1 MAEVRKIEP
10 VVTAL
15 QLRKRVAAYARI
27 SMESDRLNHSLSAQV
42 SYFSERIQSNPEWIY
57 VGVYADSGISGGDI
71 RRRAEFQRLLD
82 DCNAGKINIVL
93 CKSISRFA
101 RNTVDLLETVRH
113 LKSIGVE
120 VRFEKENISS
130 FSTDGE
136 LLLSILAGFSEEE
149 SRSQSENAKWAI
161 QKRFAKGKQWHTA
174 AYGYRW
180 NGETFIICEE
190 EAKAIR
196 VIFDNFLKGVALRR
210 TAGWLKENGHAC
222 SMPFIRYVLENPVYV
237 GDVVLQRYFTEN
249 PRTHKIVKNTGQL
262 PRYLVT
268 DNHAP
273 IISRETFEKVQKK
286 IKESYEF
293 NPAAH
298 RIVKPSCF
306 SAKVICGKCGR
317 NFVKGLAKSNRH
329 DGLQEHWYCFG
340 KLRKKNCDARN
351 ISGHRL
357 RLACCEILGLDAFD
371 ENVFART
378 VEKILTTDTDVLEF
392 HFYDGTIKTA
402 RIHYFSQEEKKYTDP
417 HRKPFGYTW
426 SKNGYVIVPEEAKA
440 VKLMYQYYAEG
451 WKIADISRK
460 LEAMGY
466 KSVRGKISRRVVTSS
481 LDSDFYIGH
490 RTIKG
495 QFTASGADE
504 WIENDHAP
512 IVSKEL
518 FDVVQKRR
526 AVELKKQERR
536 IATRRR
542 MDDEKRNGHPRQCQ

>member
-10 VVTAL
+10 VVAL
-15 QLRKRVAAYARI
+15 KPRKRVAAYARI
-27 SMESDRLNHSLSAQV
+27 SMESDRLNRSLSAQI
-42 SYFSERIQSNPEWIY
+42 SYFSELIQRNPEWIY

-120 VRFEKENISS
+120 VRFEKENINS

-136 LLLSILAGFSEEE
+136 LLLSVLAGFSEEE
-149 SRSQSENAKWAI
+149 SRSQSENAKWSI
-161 QKRFAKGKQWHTA
+161 QKKFARGEQWHVA

-180 NGETFIICEE
+180 NGETFVICEE
-190 EAKAIR
+190 EAEAIR
-196 VIFDNFLKGVALRR
+196 VIFDNFLKNVPFRR

-237 GDVVLQRYFTEN
+237 GDVILQRYFTEN
-249 PRTHKIVKNTGQL
+249 PRTHKIIKNTGQL

-273 IISRETFEKVQKK
+273 IISRETFDKVQEK

-306 SAKVICGKCGR
+306 SAKIICSKCGR

-340 KLRKKNCDARN
+340 KLRKKNCDAKN

-357 RLACCEILGLDAFD
+357 RLACCEILGLDDFD

-392 HFYDGTIKTA
+392 HFYDGTIKSA

-426 SKNGYVIVPEEAKA
+426 SKNGYVIVPEEAEA

-490 RTIKG
+490 RTVKG

-518 FDVVQKRR
+518 FDTVQKRR

-542 MDDEKRNGHPRQCQ
+542 MDDEKRNGHPRQRQ

>member
-1 MAEVRKIEP
+1 M
-10 VVTAL
+10 
-15 QLRKRVAAYARI
+15 
-27 SMESDRLNHSLSAQV
+27 RL
-42 SYFSERIQSNPEWIY
+42 
-57 VGVYADSGISGGDI
+57 
-71 RRRAEFQRLLD
+71 
-82 DCNAGKINIVL
+82 
-93 CKSISRFA
+93 SR
-101 RNTVDLLETVRH
+101 TVDHIT
-113 LKSIGVE
+113 SWI
-120 VRFEKENISS
+120 RFEKENISS

-180 NGETFIICEE
+180 NGETFVICEE

-237 GDVVLQRYFTEN
+237 GDVILQRYFTEN
-249 PRTHKIVKNTGQL
+249 PRTHKIIKNTGQL

-273 IISRETFEKVQKK
+273 IIRRETFEKVQKK

-340 KLRKKNCDARN
+340 KLRKKNCDAKN

-357 RLACCEILGLDAFD
+357 RLACCEILGLDDFD

-378 VEKILTTDTDVLEF
+378 VEKILTADTDVLEF
-392 HFYDGTIKTA
+392 RFYDGTVKKA
-402 RIHYFSQEEKKYTDP
+402 KIHYFNQAEKKRTDP
-417 HRKPFGYTW
+417 HKKPFGYQW
-426 SKNGYVIVPEEAKA
+426 SREQGYVLVPKEAEA
-440 VKLMYQYYAEG
+440 VRLIFQYYLDG
-451 WKIADISRK
+451 WQITDISRRM
-460 LEAMGY
+460 EDDGY
-466 KSVRGKISRRVVTSS
+466 GSIRGKISRKLIAYT
-481 LDSDFYIGH
+481 LDNDFYLGV
-490 RTIKG
+490 RRIKA
-495 QFTASGADE
+495 QFSESGRE
-504 WIENDHAP
+504 EIIENDHEP
-512 IVSKEL
+512 LVTQEI
-518 FDVVQKRR
+518 FDAVQMRR
-526 AVELKKQERR
+526 QAEYRRWKGRERD
-536 IATRRR
+536 AKC
-542 MDDEKRNGHPRQCQ
+542 DGHPGQHP

>member
-1 MAEVRKIEP
+1 M
-10 VVTAL
+10 
-15 QLRKRVAAYARI
+15 
-27 SMESDRLNHSLSAQV
+27 
-42 SYFSERIQSNPEWIY
+42 
-57 VGVYADSGISGGDI
+57 
-71 RRRAEFQRLLD
+71 
-82 DCNAGKINIVL
+82 
-93 CKSISRFA
+93 SR
-101 RNTVDLLETVRH
+101 TVDHIT
-113 LKSIGVE
+113 SWI
-120 VRFEKENISS
+120 RFEKENISS

-180 NGETFIICEE
+180 NGETVIICEE

-222 SMPFIRYVLENPVYV
+222 SIPFIRYVLENPVYV
-237 GDVVLQRYFTEN
+237 GDVILQRYFTEN
-249 PRTHKIVKNTGQL
+249 PRTHKIIKNTGQL

-273 IISRETFEKVQKK
+273 IIERETFEKVQEK
-286 IKESYEF
+286 IKASYEF

-298 RIVKPSCF
+298 RILKPSCF
-306 SAKVICGKCGR
+306 SAKIICGRCGAH
-317 NFVKGLAKSNRH
+317 FVKGVTKTNRH
-329 DGLQEHWYCFG
+329 DGLQEHWFCSG
-340 KLRKKNCDARN
+340 KIRKQTCDARN
-351 ISGHRL
+351 IRGYRL
-357 RLACCEILGLDAFD
+357 WEACREVLGLSEFD
-371 ENVFART
+371 EDVFAKT
-378 VEKILTTDTDVLEF
+378 VEKILTTDTDSLVF

-426 SKNGYVIVPEEAKA
+426 SKNGYVIVPEEAEA

-490 RTIKG
+490 RTVKG

-518 FDVVQKRR
+518 FDTVQKRR

-542 MDDEKRNGHPRQCQ
+542 MDDEKRNGHPGQRQ